1 MQLQSSLSKRS
12 SQSAE
17 FELGTGWGDG
27 SSSGSLTVTWVDTTG
42 NFLFNLNT
50 IEKGDFFHHFILCWF
65 WLLQVCICSN
75 LSSMSDRFSGSSNA
89 FWFSIKE

>member
-1 MQLQSSLSKRS
+1 MCSNAVYYCESSEIMQLQPSLPKRS
-12 SQSAE
+12 SQSAK

-50 IEKGDFFHHFILCWF
+50 IEKGDFFHHFILCWLAATSLHMF
-65 WLLQVCICSN
+65 
-75 LSSMSDRFSGSSNA
+75 
-89 FWFSIKE
+89 KP